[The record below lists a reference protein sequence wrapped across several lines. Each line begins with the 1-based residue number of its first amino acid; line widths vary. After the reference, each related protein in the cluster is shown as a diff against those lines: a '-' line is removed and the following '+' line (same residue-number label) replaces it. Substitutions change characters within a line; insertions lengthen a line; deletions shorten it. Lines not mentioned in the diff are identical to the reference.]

1 MANENSGPG
10 FGTGLVLGGII
21 GALAGLIMG
30 PPREGED
37 TLAQF
42 KEKTEGLRVRAEE
55 LAAEARERLRVVV
68 EEGSKAVAARMKA
81 TPGAD
86 SAEDTSPDGGG

>member
-10 FGTGLVLGGII
+10 FGAGLILGGVI
-21 GALAGLIMG
+21 GALAGLIFA
-30 PPREGED
+30 PKPGED

-42 KEKTEGLRVRAEE
+42 KEKTEGLRERAEE

-68 EEGSKAVAARMKA
+68 EEGKAVAARMRA

-86 SAEDTSPDGGG
+86 SVEDASPDGGG